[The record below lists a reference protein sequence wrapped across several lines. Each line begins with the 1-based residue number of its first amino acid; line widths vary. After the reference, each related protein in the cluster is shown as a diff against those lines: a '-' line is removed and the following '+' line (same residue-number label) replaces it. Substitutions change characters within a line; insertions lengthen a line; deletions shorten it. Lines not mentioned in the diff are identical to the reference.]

1 MEIIFLIGFM
11 GSGKTTLGNQLA
23 KTLNFK
29 FIDTDQHIE
38 QKNGATVTQLFA
50 EKGEAFF
57 RSEERE
63 LLLELKGSDNLIVA
77 TGGGLPCFSDNMVLM
92 NEMGITVYLETSE
105 DTLFERLVLEM
116 EDRPLLEGMGEY
128 ELKIFIREKLK
139 ERLPVYT
146 SAEILLTEKQQNTM
160 ELIQRLPQTN

>member
-11 GSGKTTLGNQLA
+11 GAGKTTLGNQLA
-23 KTLNFK
+23 EKLAYA

-50 EKGEAFF
+50 EKGEDFF
-57 RSEERE
+57 RAEERE
-63 LLLELKGSDNLIVA
+63 LLLSLKHETNLVVA
-77 TGGGLPCFSDNMVLM
+77 TGGGLPCFSDNMTVL
-92 NEMGITVYLETSE
+92 NDIGITIYLDTSE
-105 DTLFERLVLEM
+105 ETLFERLILEM

-139 ERLPVYT
+139 ERLPFYQQ
-146 SAEILLTEKQQNTM
+146 AEIVLTEKEQNCA
-160 ELIQRLPQTN
+160 ELIRRLPQTN